1 MSSFFTLGHSNHVL
15 KFLPAGIHP
24 HAHFFRAKPPKT
36 FLTISLSE
44 PFEGFHY
51 KLVAGVVTLPA

>member
-1 MSSFFTLGHSNHVL
+1 MLSLVMPT
-15 KFLPAGIHP
+15 GIYP
-24 HAHFFRAKPPKT
+24 HALFFGGTAPKT
-36 FLTISLSE
+36 FLTTSLSE